1 MVEQYKIIKDF
12 EKYEVSNFGNIRNYK
27 TGRILKPSIDGR
39 GYYKVSLYKD
49 GNLCNKK
56 IHKLVG
62 EYFIVN
68 PYNKPCIDHINNNN
82 NKLDNNINNLRCA
95 TLKENQ
101 MNRQINSNNTSNY
114 KGISFFKPSNK
125 WRAQIKINGK
135 MKHLG
140 LFDKIEDAVNC
151 RVKKAEKLFG
161 EYMNKCEKEVTINLN
176 IPANTKVNLNIN
188 IKPNEDQEIEELEKE
203 FNDILNTK

>member
-12 EKYEVSNFGNIRNYK
+12 ENYSVSNLGNIINNK
-27 TGRILKPSIDGR
+27 TNRILKPSIDGH
-39 GYYKVSLYKD
+39 GYYTVSLYAD
-49 GNLCNKK
+49 GKQFTKK

-68 PYNKPCIDHINNNN
+68 PYNKPCIDHINN

-114 KGISFFKPSNK
+114 KGVYYRKDNK
-125 WRAQIKINGK
+125 KWEAKININGK
-135 MKHLG
+135 QNHLG
-140 LFDKIEDAVNC
+140 YFDKIEDAVHA
-151 RVKKAEKLFG
+151 RVKKAQELFG
-161 EYMNKCEKEVTINLN
+161 EFMNSCEKEVTVNIN

-188 IKPNEDQEIEELEKE
+188 IKPNEDQELEELEKE